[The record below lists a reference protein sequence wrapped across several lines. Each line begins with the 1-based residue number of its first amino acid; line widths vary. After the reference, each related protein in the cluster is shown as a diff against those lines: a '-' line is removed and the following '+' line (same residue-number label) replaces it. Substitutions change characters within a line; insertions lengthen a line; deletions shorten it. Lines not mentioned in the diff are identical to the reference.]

1 MQYCAP
7 AMTLHEFLLSLIILY
22 VSARLFGEV
31 AVRLGQSAVLG
42 DLLAGVLIGGNVLGW
57 VEPTLTLKLM
67 GDVGVMLLLFEIG
80 LESDPQTFLR
90 VWKSSIG
97 VAVIGVLAPFALGY
111 ALAVATG
118 LGTLQAVFIGAT
130 LMATSVAIS
139 VRVLDDF
146 GKLHT
151 TEGKIILGAAVIDDI
166 LVLLALSVIISLADQ
181 GAVSGLDVVKASAP
195 AILFLCVAI
204 LVGIRYV
211 HLFSR
216 LVNIMNTRG
225 SLVIMA
231 MTFALFLGESA
242 ELVGLAPI
250 IGAFAA
256 GLVLARAEHQAHI
269 TERIK
274 PVADVFVPIFFVL
287 VGAAVELRLL
297 NPFDPQNWT
306 VLLMTGGL
314 ILAAVVGK
322 LLAGAGAAGAGVSR
336 FTVGAGMVPRG
347 EVALII
353 AATGLSH
360 EVITQ
365 REYGA
370 IIMMVAVL
378 SLLAPML
385 LKFALQRAT
394 R

>member
-385 LKFALQRAT
+385 LKFALQRAA

>member
-195 AILFLCVAI
+195 ANLFLCVAI

-385 LKFALQRAT
+385 LKFALQRAA

>member
-1 MQYCAP
+1 
-7 AMTLHEFLLSLIILY
+7 
-22 VSARLFGEV
+22 
-31 AVRLGQSAVLG
+31 
-42 DLLAGVLIGGNVLGW
+42 
-57 VEPTLTLKLM
+57 
-67 GDVGVMLLLFEIG
+67 
-80 LESDPQTFLR
+80 
-90 VWKSSIG
+90 
-97 VAVIGVLAPFALGY
+97 
-111 ALAVATG
+111 
-118 LGTLQAVFIGAT
+118 
-130 LMATSVAIS
+130 
-139 VRVLDDF
+139 
-146 GKLHT
+146 
-151 TEGKIILGAAVIDDI
+151 
-166 LVLLALSVIISLADQ
+166 LSVIISLADR
-181 GAVSGLDVVKASAP
+181 GTVSGLDIVKASAP
-195 AILFLCVAI
+195 ALLFLCVAI
-204 LVGIRYV
+204 AAGIRYV

-216 LVNIMNTRG
+216 LVNHMSTRG
-225 SLVIMA
+225 SLVIVA
-231 MTFALFLGESA
+231 MTFALVLGESA
-242 ELVGLAPI
+242 EMVGLAPI

-297 NPFDPQNWT
+297 NPFNQENWP

-314 ILAAVVGK
+314 ILAAIIGK
-322 LLAGAGAAGAGVSR
+322 LLAGAGAAGEGVSR

-360 EVITQ
+360 EVISQ

-378 SLLAPML
+378 SLLAPVL
-385 LKFALQRAT
+385 LRFALQRAS

>member
-166 LVLLALSVIISLADQ
+166 LVLLALSVIISLADR

-385 LKFALQRAT
+385 LKFALQRAA

>member
-7 AMTLHEFLLSLIILY
+7 AMDLHEFLLSLITLY
-22 VSARLFGEV
+22 VFARIFGEV
-31 AVRLGQSAVLG
+31 AVRFGQSAVLG
-42 DLLAGVLIGGNVLGW
+42 DLLAGVVIGGSVLGW
-57 VEPTLTLKLM
+57 VQPTLTLKLM
-67 GDVGVMLLLFEIG
+67 GDIGVMLLLFEIG

-97 VAVIGVLAPFALGY
+97 VAIIGVLAPFALGY
-111 ALAVATG
+111 GLAIATG
-118 LGTLQAVFIGAT
+118 LGTLQAAFIGAT

-151 TEGKIILGAAVIDDI
+151 TEGKIIIGAAVIDDI
-166 LVLLALSVIISLADQ
+166 LVLLALSVIISLADR
-181 GAVSGLDVVKASAP
+181 GTVSGLEIVKASAP
-195 AILFLCVAI
+195 ALLFLCVAI
-204 LVGIRYV
+204 AAGIRYV

-216 LVNIMNTRG
+216 LVDHMSTRG
-225 SLVIMA
+225 SLVIVA
-231 MTFALFLGESA
+231 MTFALILGESA

-287 VGAAVELRLL
+287 VGAAVDLSLL
-297 NPFDPQNWT
+297 NPFDRQNRP
-306 VLLMTGGL
+306 VLLLTGGL
-314 ILAAVVGK
+314 ILAAIVGK
-322 LLAGAGAAGAGVSR
+322 LLAGAGAAGEGVSR
-336 FTVGAGMVPRG
+336 FTIGAGMVPRG

-360 EVITQ
+360 EVIS
-365 REYGA
+365 RSEYGA
-370 IIMMVAVL
+370 IILMVAVL
-378 SLLAPML
+378 SLLAPLL
-385 LKFALQRAT
+385 LKFALQRAP

>member
-1 MQYCAP
+1 
-7 AMTLHEFLLSLIILY
+7 MTLHEFLLSLIILY
-22 VSARLFGEV
+22 ACARLFGEV

-42 DLLAGVLIGGNVLGW
+42 DLLAGVVIGGNVLGW

-67 GDVGVMLLLFEIG
+67 GDIGVMLLLFEIG
-80 LESDPQTFLR
+80 LESDPHTFLR

-166 LVLLALSVIISLADQ
+166 LVLLALSVIISLADR

-195 AILFLCVAI
+195 ALLFLCVAI
-204 LVGIRYV
+204 VVGIRYV

-216 LVNIMNTRG
+216 LVNIMSTRG

-269 TERIK
+269 AERIK

-297 NPFDPQNWT
+297 NPLDPQNWP

-322 LLAGAGAAGAGVSR
+322 LLAGAGAAGEGVSR

-360 EVITQ
+360 EVISQ

-385 LKFALQRAT
+385 LKFALQRAS

>member
-1 MQYCAP
+1 MQYGAP

-166 LVLLALSVIISLADQ
+166 LVLLALSVIISLADR

-360 EVITQ
+360 EVISQ

-385 LKFALQRAT
+385 LKFALQRAA